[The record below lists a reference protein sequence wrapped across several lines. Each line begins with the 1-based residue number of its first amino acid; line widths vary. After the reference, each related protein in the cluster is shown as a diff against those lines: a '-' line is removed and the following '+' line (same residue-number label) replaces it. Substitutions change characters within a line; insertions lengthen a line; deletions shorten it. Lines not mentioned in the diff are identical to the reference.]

1 MIDRRRVLKWS
12 APVVTMVVLPAHA
25 TTSEIPEEPP
35 CDDCGPVVVNITTTP
50 APPTT
55 EPPVTTTAE
64 PKQCKDRKVQIC
76 HMQPKKRPVTICVDK
91 HSVKKHV
98 KLHKDYIGSCK

>member
-1 MIDRRRVLKWS
+1 MKTRREILQWT
-12 APVVTMVVLPAHA
+12 APVVVAVSLPVHSM
-25 TTSEIPEEPP
+25 TTSVEEEPP
-35 CDDCGPVVVNITTTP
+35 CDDCGPVITNVTTTP

-76 HMQPKKRPVTICVDK
+76 HMQPKKKPVTICVDK